1 MPGYYQ
7 AKHKSDAPFD
17 SSSCDTAFSNW
28 FNLRSHNTLAFLR
41 SCNCL
46 QLILSLTGH
55 QVISAQLCLLPGL
68 LPQLALSLRRPRSV
82 PARRTAKATGEE
94 EPLDHVSNAVAGRCD
109 VIDHGRARIAIDSAG
124 TASIFR
130 SQSGHPVRQIVTG
143 HKSICRARCKV
154 AAEPFHHSTP
164 PNTPA
169 MSNLLLLPTTTM
181 AIIHTRWPSMIQLT
195 TQMQMTISWMWPSR
209 LGDSVSRK
217 DSEATAG
224 LTSPVK

>member
-1 MPGYYQ
+1 MPRFYQ
-7 AKHKSDAPFD
+7 ATHKPDAPRFI
-17 SSSCDTAFSNW
+17 SMRHSLLKTGSACEV
-28 FNLRSHNTLAFLR
+28 HNTLAFLR

-46 QLILSLTGH
+46 QLILSSTGH
-55 QVISAQLCLLPGL
+55 QGISAQLCLLPGL
-68 LPQLALSLRRPRSV
+68 LPELAPSLRRPRSV

-154 AAEPFHHSTP
+154 AAEPFLYSTP

-169 MSNLLLLPTTTM
+169 MSNLLLLPTTTI
-181 AIIHTRWPSMIQLT
+181 AIIHTRWPSMIQHT